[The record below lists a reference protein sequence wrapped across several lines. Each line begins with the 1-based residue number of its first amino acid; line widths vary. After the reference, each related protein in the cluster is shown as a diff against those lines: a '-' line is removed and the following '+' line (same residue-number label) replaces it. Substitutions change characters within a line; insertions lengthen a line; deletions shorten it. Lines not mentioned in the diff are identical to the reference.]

1 MVPNLPARSIEGHIN
16 YQIAYKDLVMTTFD
30 FSPFYR
36 SFIGFDHLASL
47 MDAAARNEKQP
58 AYPPYNI
65 EMTGEDQYCITMA
78 VAGFTEQ
85 ELSIDTEHNTLL
97 VRGQKAAKDESRR
110 FVHQGIAERN
120 FERKFQL
127 SDYIKVTGAQL
138 ENGLLHISLVR
149 EVPEALKPR
158 KIEIGKGNP
167 AVTNQVDSTLTA
179 NLAQAVNA

>member
-1 MVPNLPARSIEGHIN
+1 MSNL
-16 YQIAYKDLVMTTFD
+16 D

-36 SFIGFDHLASL
+36 SFIGFDHLATL

-65 EMTGEDQYCITMA
+65 EVTGEDQYRITMA
-78 VAGFTEQ
+78 VAGFDEQ
-85 ELSIDTEHNTLL
+85 ELSIETEHSTLL
-97 VRGQKAAKDESRR
+97 VKGQKSAKDDGRR

-138 ENGLLHISLVR
+138 SNGLLHIELVR

-158 KIEIGKGNP
+158 KIAINQGADAGTLLQDVKQA
-167 AVTNQVDSTLTA
+167 AV
-179 NLAQAVNA
+179 VNG